1 MDIFRKNPIE
11 DSVSVRSI
19 VSVWRFEI
27 SGGGEPIGDLHD
39 FYELLYVE
47 EGVYR
52 IEVDGALFEV
62 GEGEFLLHPPLAFHI
77 GARDRRERCVI
88 RIISF
93 ESDSEEL
100 KQIAKR
106 PIKASAAAREL
117 FIRANEIGQ
126 RIFFFPG
133 SEDGIRGMATVS
145 GASKYS
151 FQRMKKYLELSLVE
165 IISQADEAVGEA
177 QNSKNFK
184 KERAL
189 ALSELLRLNVSRSLT
204 LGEMAEA
211 MAVSVSTLKVISAEA
226 FGMPPLA
233 YFVSL
238 KLSMAKRM
246 IKESSLSFTEISER
260 LGFGSVHYFSR
271 IFKSH
276 VGMTPTEYARSID
289 L

>member
-11 DSVSVRSI
+11 DSVSVHSI
-19 VSVWRFEI
+19 GSVWRFELCGI
-27 SGGGEPIGDLHD
+27 GEPIGDLHD

-52 IEVDGALFEV
+52 IEVDGELFEV

-100 KQIAKR
+100 KRIAKK
-106 PIKASAAAREL
+106 PIKASAIARDL
-117 FIRANEIGQ
+117 FIRANDIGQ
-126 RIFFFPG
+126 KSFFFPG
-133 SEDGIRGMATVS
+133 SDDGMRGMITVS
-145 GASKYS
+145 GVSKNS
-151 FQRMKKYLELSLVE
+151 LQRMKKSLELSLVE
-165 IISQADEAVGEA
+165 LITQLESETGEA

-189 ALSELLRLNVSRSLT
+189 ALSEFLRMNISRELT
-204 LGEMAEA
+204 RAEIAEA
-211 MAVSVSTLKVISAEA
+211 MAVSVSTLKAISAEA
-226 FGMPPLA
+226 FGMPPLS
-233 YFVSL
+233 YFISL
-238 KLSMAKRM
+238 KISAAKRM
-246 IKESSLSFTEISER
+246 IRESSLSFTEISER
-260 LGFGSVHYFSR
+260 LGLGSIHYFSR

-289 L
+289 F